1 MTTNEKSHDN
11 SQVWTEVIS
20 AETNLWDL
28 KLGEVWRYRDL
39 IRLFVWRDF
48 ISSYKQTILGPF
60 WLILNPILSSIIYT
74 IMFGVLANINMEGVP
89 TFLFQLGSTACWGF
103 IIRCFTTTQGTFTN
117 NAGIFSKVYFPRLAV
132 PIAGIFSNLIQF
144 FILLFCYIIAFTFYK
159 LYFNNPVTMNL
170 NGILLMPVLLVISAL
185 FGLGLG
191 AIAAAF
197 TTKYRDFAV
206 FLGYGLSLLMYASA
220 VVYPLSFVPEK
231 YRIYI
236 AYNPI
241 VHLMEAFRYALLNI
255 GSVNVPALTY
265 SAIFSLVVFAIG
277 IMLFNRTER
286 DFVDTV

>member
-1 MTTNEKSHDN
+1 MTTNNNSHEN
-11 SQVWTEVIS
+11 SQAWTEVIS
-20 AETNLWDL
+20 SETNLWDL

-74 IMFGVLANINMEGVP
+74 IMFGILANINMEGVP
-89 TFLFQLGSTACWGF
+89 AFLFQLGSTACWGF
-103 IIRCFTTTQGTFTN
+103 IIRCFTVTQGTFTN

-144 FILLFCYIIAFTFYK
+144 FILLLCYVIAFVFYK
-159 LYFNNPVTMNL
+159 LYFNDPVTMNL
-170 NGILLMPVLLVISAL
+170 NGILLMPILLIISAL
-185 FGLGLG
+185 LGLGLG

-197 TTKYRDFAV
+197 TTKYRDFGV

-231 YRIYI
+231 YRTYME
-236 AYNPI
+236 YNPI
-241 VHLMEAFRYALLNI
+241 VHLMEAFRYVLLNI
-255 GSVNVPALTY
+255 GSINIAALSY
-265 SAIFSLVVFAIG
+265 STLFALVVFAIG
-277 IMLFNRTER
+277 LMLFNRTER